1 MNLYLFA
8 TTIIGGLGPGTRC
21 FVPSFSPI
29 WGPDAIL
36 ASRWCSGC
44 VRAKVRKETKKKKH
58 ISHYIITETSSALA
72 ASMCP
77 VNCLLRQVSMYIQ
90 VNLYSKYSRS
100 PTRVSPKQPMT
111 FIYPPPTTGPTQP
124 QATCIVLIALSRLS
138 LCNSCMRSFCMSHTR
153 QPNSAVI
160 VNASEPGHVPRLQAD
175 SHEAITRINITKQK
189 GNKM

>member
-1 MNLYLFA
+1 MALVLE
-8 TTIIGGLGPGTRC
+8 PGC
-21 FVPSFSPI
+21 FVPSSRSVPYGDRMRFSPHGGAVAAS
-29 WGPDAIL
+29 GP
-36 ASRWCSGC
+36 RC
-44 VRAKVRKETKKKKH
+44 AKRQKKKH

-138 LCNSCMRSFCMSHTR
+138 LCNSCMRSLCMSHTR
-153 QPNSAVI
+153 QSNSAVI

-175 SHEAITRINITKQK
+175 SHEAITRINVTKQK